1 MTLAR
6 SARAAGAAAL
16 VLVVATAA
24 SAQDDE
30 NKLEVGRWYNS
41 VEAGLTLTQS
51 AYSDNWAGGDEG
63 SMVWTAILNAE
74 AKSQMNER
82 VHWRHALKLAYGQT
96 HDQEAVE
103 DETGNETGERRWESP
118 EKSTDLIEYET
129 VARFTL
135 GGYVDPFVAGEFE
148 SQFLDAS
155 DAAGRTLKLN
165 PLEFKESAGVARAFI
180 EEEEQELVS
189 RLGFTLRQNI
199 RRIFVDAMSEDTDTV
214 TGMDGGIEL
223 VTDYKTRI
231 LEDRVSWTSKLGLYQ
246 PLFYSAKSDL
256 EDIDFDATGIDPDV
270 VDYSTELEIDWE
282 NIFTTQITSIVSV
295 NLYTRFVYDAYDN
308 SVEPGFAEDGTL
320 EDAALIRGALR
331 KAGQFKQTLAIGI
344 TYRFL

>member
-6 SARAAGAAAL
+6 SARAVGSVAFA
-16 VLVVATAA
+16 LVVATAA
-24 SAQDDE
+24 SAQDGDK
-30 NKLEVGRWYNS
+30 KLEVGRWYNS

-63 SMVWTAILNAE
+63 SMVWTAIMNAE
-74 AKSQMNER
+74 AKSQMNEK
-82 VHWRHALKLAYGQT
+82 VHWRHTLKLAYGQT
-96 HDQEAVE
+96 HEQET
-103 DETGNETGERRWESP
+103 DDDSGERRWESP
-118 EKSTDLIEYET
+118 EKSTDLVDYET

-155 DAAGRTLKLN
+155 DAAGRTIVLN

-180 EEEEQELVS
+180 EQEDEELVS
-189 RLGFTLRQNI
+189 RLGFALRQNV
-199 RRIFVDAMSEDTDTV
+199 RRIFVDTMGDDTDTV

-231 LEDRVSWTSKLGLYQ
+231 LEDRVSWTSKLGVYQ

-256 EDIDFDATGIDPDV
+256 EEIDFVTTGIDPDV

-308 SVEPGFAEDGTL
+308 SVEPGFNEDGTI
-320 EDAALIRGALR
+320 EDAALIRGAIR
-331 KAGQFKQTLAIGI
+331 KAGQFKQTLSIGI